1 MPQSISRRKVLALF
15 GTTAGMALLPRTVR
29 SIPVAEPQ
37 ANPSL
42 IYCLNTATIRGHN
55 LGMVKELEI
64 AAKAG
69 FHSVEIWMDTL
80 QTYIDAGGTT
90 RDLKKRLNGLGMQ
103 VDNCIGFA
111 EWIVDDDAR
120 RKKGMEQMKR
130 EMDILAQIGC
140 RRIAAPP
147 MGATETPGLDLRKA
161 AERYR
166 AILELGDTTGVV
178 PHLELWGFSK
188 NLSRASEVLYVAME
202 SGHPSAKVLLDVFHL
217 YKGGS
222 PLNTLSMINPA
233 STAILHMNDYPSN
246 LSPDAITDADR
257 TYPGDGVAPVKQ
269 ILNVLHRKGQ
279 PLILSVEVFNKNY
292 YKQDALM
299 VAKTALAKLKS
310 ITSGIA

>member
-1 MPQSISRRKVLALF
+1 MPQPINRRNVLKLV
-15 GTTAGMALLPRTVR
+15 GTTAGMAMLPRMGR
-29 SIPVAEPQ
+29 SMPVAEPH
-37 ANPSL
+37 ANASF

-55 LGMVKELEI
+55 LGMVKELET

-69 FHSVEIWMDTL
+69 FRSVEIWIDTL
-80 QTYIDAGGTT
+80 QTYLEAGGTT

-111 EWIVDDDAR
+111 EWIVDDDSR

-147 MGATETPGLDLRKA
+147 AGATETPGLDLKKA

-166 AILELGDTTGVV
+166 AILELGKKTGVV
-178 PHLELWGFSK
+178 PQLEVWGFSK

-222 PLNTLSMINPA
+222 PLDTLSMINPS
-233 STAILHMNDYPSN
+233 STGILHVNDYPSH
-246 LSPDAITDADR
+246 LTPDAITDADR
-257 TYPGDGVAPVKQ
+257 TYPGDGVAPLKK
-269 ILNVLHRKGQ
+269 ILHLLHRKGQ
-279 PLILSVEVFNKNY
+279 PLILSVEVFNKSY
-292 YKQDALM
+292 YSQDALT
-299 VAKTALAKLKS
+299 VAKTALSKLKS
-310 ITSGIA
+310 VTSGVA